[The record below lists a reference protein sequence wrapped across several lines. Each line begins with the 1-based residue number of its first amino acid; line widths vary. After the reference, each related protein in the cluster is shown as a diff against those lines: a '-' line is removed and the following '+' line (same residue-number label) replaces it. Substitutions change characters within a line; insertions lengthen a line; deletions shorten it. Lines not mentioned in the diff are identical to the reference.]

1 MEKRARSSSR
11 EAHRRGGGSPHKE
24 NKKPNAQKGS
34 RGRGRREQPAVGRAE
49 SPAEP
54 RPPAATVVDVDEVR
68 GSGEEGTEVVAL
80 LESERPEEGTEGRL
94 RPWQGDAAF
103 PSGTQ
108 GMLGEGQ

>member
-1 MEKRARSSSR
+1 M
-11 EAHRRGGGSPHKE
+11 
-24 NKKPNAQKGS
+24 
-34 RGRGRREQPAVGRAE
+34 
-49 SPAEP
+49 
-54 RPPAATVVDVDEVR
+54 VDVDEVR

-94 RPWQGDAAF
+94 RPWQGDVAF

>member
-1 MEKRARSSSR
+1 M
-11 EAHRRGGGSPHKE
+11 
-24 NKKPNAQKGS
+24 
-34 RGRGRREQPAVGRAE
+34 
-49 SPAEP
+49 
-54 RPPAATVVDVDEVR
+54 VDVDEVR